1 MQNVPRESVLMN
13 QWEVA
18 FIVHLAISHRLT
30 QQCKGQSN
38 EPIRML
44 SLQVI
49 TMRGVPGYIQE
60 QIV

>member
-1 MQNVPRESVLMN
+1 MN

-49 TMRGVPGYIQE
+49 TMRGVLGYIQE